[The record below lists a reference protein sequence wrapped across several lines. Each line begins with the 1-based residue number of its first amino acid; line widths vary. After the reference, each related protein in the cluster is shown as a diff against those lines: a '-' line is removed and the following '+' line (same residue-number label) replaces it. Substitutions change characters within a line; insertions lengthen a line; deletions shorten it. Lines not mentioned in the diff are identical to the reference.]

1 MRLKKL
7 KNKFSIHSNLDQ
19 HEIKGKCIIFSAPS
33 GAGKTTLVH
42 RLLASSEKYA
52 FSVSAC
58 SREPRENE
66 IDGRD
71 YYFIGLDSFREKIKE
86 NAFVEWEEVYKDNYY
101 GTLKS
106 ELNRI
111 WNLGKTVV
119 FDVDVLGGLN
129 LKKIFKDN
137 ALAIF
142 VNPPSL
148 EVLEKRLRGRKTE
161 SEEKI
166 NMRISKATIELDRA
180 SEFDVIVE
188 NNVLEEAVEQ
198 VKLLANKFVLQL
210 EK

>member
-119 FDVDVLGGLN
+119 FDVDVVGGLN

-161 SEEKI
+161 SEEKV

>member
-42 RLLASSEKYA
+42 RLLASSENYA

-111 WNLGKTVV
+111 WSLGKTVV
-119 FDVDVLGGLN
+119 FDVDVVGGMN

-166 NMRISKATIELDRA
+166 NMRIAKATIELDRA
-180 SEFDVIVE
+180 FEFDVIVE

-198 VKLLANKFVLQL
+198 VKLLANKFILQL

>member
-66 IDGRD
+66 INGRD

-119 FDVDVLGGLN
+119 FDVDVVGGLN

>member
-119 FDVDVLGGLN
+119 FDVDVVGGLN